1 MKNNDIPELRN
12 MGPKLVIVRRNSG
25 KSQEKFAADYGVTQ
39 GTMSKYENGH
49 TKLPVEL
56 MARICKD
63 YTLNPNYFFDWD
75 VETRKKLE
83 LPPNFLFEPERIV
96 AFVGKCIEVALGEDD
111 AKKDQLIAI
120 LFR

>member
-56 MARICKD
+56 MASNTIFRR
-63 YTLNPNYFFDWD
+63 TARLSASS
-75 VETRKKLE
+75 
-83 LPPNFLFEPERIV
+83 FLS
-96 AFVGKCIEVALGEDD
+96 L
-111 AKKDQLIAI
+111 
-120 LFR
+120 